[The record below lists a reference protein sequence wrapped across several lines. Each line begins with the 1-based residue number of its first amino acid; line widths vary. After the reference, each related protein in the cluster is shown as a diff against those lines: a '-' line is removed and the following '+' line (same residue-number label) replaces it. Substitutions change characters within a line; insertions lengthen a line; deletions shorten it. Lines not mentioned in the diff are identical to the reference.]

1 MKLSLGFSPCPN
13 DTFIFDAM
21 IHQKIDTEG
30 LSFEVVFDD
39 VETLNQKA
47 FKTELDI
54 TKLSYHAYAYL
65 TEKYVLLHAGSALG
79 FGVGPLL
86 ICNNEDYISADALQ
100 NLQPHTSVLIPQS
113 SNLIPH
119 TSDPIPHPIAIG
131 SSNLRPQSSDPVP
144 QTSDLRPPTSNL
156 RIGIPGKYT
165 TANFLLSM
173 AFPEAKN
180 KIEMKFFEIES
191 ALLNDQI
198 DMGVIIHEN
207 RFTYQEKG
215 LKKIIDLGEFWE
227 DLTQGPIPLGGIM
240 IKRELP
246 EEIKQKVNRIIRRS
260 VQYAFDHPE
269 SGMDFICSL
278 SQEMS
283 KEVINK
289 HIELYVNK
297 FSIDLG
303 EVGRKA
309 VNTFFEE
316 AYKGGII
323 PETKQNL
330 FL

>member
-1 MKLSLGFSPCPN
+1 MNLSLGFSPCPN

-47 FKTELDI
+47 FRADLDI
-54 TKLSYHAYAYL
+54 TKLSFHAYAYL
-65 TEKYVLLHAGSALG
+65 TENYVLLHAGSALG

-86 ICNNEDYISADALQ
+86 ICNNEDYISTDNLQ
-100 NLQPHTSVLIPQS
+100 NLS
-113 SNLIPH
+113 
-119 TSDPIPHPIAIG
+119 PHPIAIG
-131 SSNLRPQSSDPVP
+131 SSDIRPLSSD
-144 QTSDLRPPTSNL
+144 LK
-156 RIGIPGKYT
+156 IGIPGKYT
-165 TANFLLSM
+165 TANFLLST

-191 ALLNDQI
+191 ALLNNQI
-198 DMGVIIHEN
+198 DLGVIIHEN
-207 RFTYQEKG
+207 RFTYQDKG
-215 LKKIIDLGEFWE
+215 LKKIIDLGEYWE
-227 DLTQGPIPLGGIM
+227 DLTKGPIPLGGIM
-240 IKRELP
+240 IKRSLP

-260 VQYAFDHPE
+260 VEYAFDHPD
-269 SGMDFICSL
+269 SGLDFIRSL

-283 KEVINK
+283 TEVIKK
-289 HIELYVNK
+289 HIDLYVNK

-309 VNTFFEE
+309 VETFFKH
-316 AYKGGII
+316 AHKVGII

>member
-1 MKLSLGFSPCPN
+1 MNLSLGFSPCPN

-30 LSFEVVFDD
+30 LSFEVLFDD

-47 FKTELDI
+47 FRADLDI

-65 TEKYVLLHAGSALG
+65 TENYVLLHSGSALG

-86 ICNNEDYISADALQ
+86 ICNKNEY
-100 NLQPHTSVLIPQS
+100 S
-113 SNLIPH
+113 SLDME
-119 TSDPIPHPIAIG
+119 S
-131 SSNLRPQSSDPVP
+131 LRPQTSDIRH
-144 QTSDLRPPTSNL
+144 QTSDLRPLISDL

-165 TANFLLSM
+165 TANFLLST

-198 DMGVIIHEN
+198 DLGVIIHEN
-207 RFTYQEKG
+207 RFTYQDKG
-215 LKKIIDLGEFWE
+215 LKKIIDLGEYWE
-227 DLTQGPIPLGGIM
+227 DLTNGPIPLGGIM
-240 IKRELP
+240 IKRYLP

-260 VQYAFDHPE
+260 VEYAFEHPE
-269 SGMDFICSL
+269 SGLDFIHSL

-283 KEVINK
+283 TEVIKK
-289 HIELYVNK
+289 HIDLYVNK

-303 EVGRKA
+303 ELGRKA
-309 VNTFFEE
+309 VETFFKE
-316 AYKGGII
+316 AHKVGII

>member
-1 MKLSLGFSPCPN
+1 MNLSLGFSPCPN

-30 LSFEVVFDD
+30 LNFEVVFYD
-39 VETLNQKA
+39 VETLNQQA
-47 FKTELDI
+47 FRAELDI

-65 TEKYVLLHAGSALG
+65 TDNYVLLHSGSALG

-86 ICNNEDYISADALQ
+86 ICNKNEYSTLDMEILSPL
-100 NLQPHTSVLIPQS
+100 
-113 SNLIPH
+113 
-119 TSDPIPHPIAIG
+119 
-131 SSNLRPQSSDPVP
+131 
-144 QTSDLRPPTSNL
+144 TSNL

-165 TANFLLSM
+165 TANFLLST
-173 AFPEAKN
+173 AFPNAKN

-198 DMGVIIHEN
+198 DLGVIIHEN
-207 RFTYQEKG
+207 RFTYQDKG
-215 LKKIIDLGEFWE
+215 LKKIIDLGEYWE
-227 DLTQGPIPLGGIM
+227 DLTNGPIPLGGIM
-240 IKRELP
+240 IKRNLP

-260 VQYAFDHPE
+260 VEYAFDHPE
-269 SGMDFICSL
+269 SGFDFIRSL

-283 KEVINK
+283 TEVIKK
-289 HIELYVNK
+289 HIDLYVNK

-303 EVGRKA
+303 ELGRKA
-309 VNTFFEE
+309 VESFFKE
-316 AYKGGII
+316 AHKAGII